1 MKEKNN
7 ITAIISKNVTTIF
20 DLRFDV
26 IEGS

>member
-26 IEGS
+26 IEGT

>member
-7 ITAIISKNVTTIF
+7 VVATVSKNVTTIF

-26 IEGS
+26 IEGN

>member
-7 ITAIISKNVTTIF
+7 VAAVISKNVTTIF

-26 IEGS
+26 IEGT